1 VKETIHVSITRPD
14 VGLYPDVAYAH
25 RMNAWN
31 YHLLPLHLHIMK
43 PAAAA
48 FAPEEP
54 CPVILWLVGGGFQ
67 GCASMRHIPNLLP
80 YAEAGWAVVSAE
92 YRVSGFAPYPAA
104 VQDVKT
110 AIRFL
115 RVHQQE
121 LGLDASRLVVM
132 GESAGADLASLAGLT
147 GDGEDFGTTDFPGV
161 SDKVSGVVSLY
172 GSSDLLSM
180 PGAAPEAGKNPYEN
194 PGIALFL
201 GDYPSQCP
209 DRARQ
214 ASPITHVSPS
224 APPFLLFH
232 GTADPVVPASQSELL
247 YDALTA
253 AGVRAD
259 LYLVEGALHASPEF
273 FQPEIQQRILAFL
286 KTLPD

>member
-1 VKETIHVSITRPD
+1 MKETIHVPVTRPD
-14 VGLYPDVAYAH
+14 VGFYTDVAYAH

-43 PAAAA
+43 PAAPA
-48 FAPEEP
+48 FAPEDP
-54 CPVILWLVGGGFQ
+54 CPVVLWLVGGGFQ

-80 YAEAGWAVVSAE
+80 YAEAGYAVVSAE

-115 RVHQQE
+115 RVYQRD
-121 LGLDASRLVVM
+121 LGLDASRMVVM
-132 GESAGADLASLAGLT
+132 GESAGADLAALAGLT
-147 GDGEDFGTTDFPGV
+147 GDREDFGTTDFPGV
-161 SDKVSGVVSLY
+161 SDKVSGVVDLY
-172 GSSDLLSM
+172 GPADLLSM

-194 PGIALFL
+194 AGIGLFL

-214 ASPITHVSPS
+214 ASPITYVHRD
-224 APPFLLFH
+224 APPFLIFH
-232 GTADPVVPASQSELL
+232 GTADPVVPAEQNLQL
-247 YDALTA
+247 YDALQA
-253 AGVRAD
+253 AGAQAD
-259 LYLVEGALHASPEF
+259 LYLVEGAGHASPEF

-286 KTLPD
+286 KGLLG